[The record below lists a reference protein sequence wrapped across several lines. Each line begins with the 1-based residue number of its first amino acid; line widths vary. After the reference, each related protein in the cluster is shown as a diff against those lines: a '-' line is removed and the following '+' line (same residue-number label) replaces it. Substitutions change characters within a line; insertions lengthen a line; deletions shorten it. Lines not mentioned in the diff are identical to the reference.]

1 MAKVNVRFDL
11 YEYEVSKGKTILEAS
26 LETHTH
32 PQEYKRVM
40 IPVLYY
46 LKGINDTDES
56 GVCVVEADGKLV
68 NASTTRIRE
77 GMNIQTRSEKV
88 MAARREALAK
98 ILAKHN
104 KSCIYCDRSSSCE
117 LQDLLHEYGFTNE
130 PDQIGR
136 ASCRERV

>member
-46 LKGINDTDES
+46 
-56 GVCVVEADGKLV
+56 
-68 NASTTRIRE
+68 
-77 GMNIQTRSEKV
+77 SE
-88 MAARREALAK
+88 RHQR
-98 ILAKHN
+98 
-104 KSCIYCDRSSSCE
+104 
-117 LQDLLHEYGFTNE
+117 YG
-130 PDQIGR
+130 
-136 ASCRERV
+136 